1 MSATTRSLRL
11 VEHHLLTLRRRW
23 RLNALTAL
31 GPVSFLTAVG
41 VGLGRVIDQHGAMPL
56 SGTYLQ
62 FLAPGLLAA
71 TAMQTAA
78 NQNAYPVAGAARI
91 GSTFDLMLMT
101 PLRVW
106 NICAGQLVWTA
117 LQLLIVLIPLW
128 ACAVALGAITGARGL
143 LALVA
148 ALICGLAFAPGV
160 AALCAWLSGYAGI
173 PVLLNLIITPLF
185 LLGGVFFPLQQLP
198 PGLQV
203 VAELT
208 PLHHGVELT
217 RELAAGSLPVADAGL
232 HTAVLAAYLVAGTWL
247 AHRVFERRLLR

>member
-1 MSATTRSLRL
+1 MSASTRSLRL
-11 VEHHLLTLRRRW
+11 VEHHLLTQRRRW
-23 RLNALTAL
+23 RLNALAAA

-41 VGLGRVIDQHGAMPL
+41 AGLGRVIDQHGAMPQ

-78 NQNAYPVAGAARI
+78 SQNAYPVAGAARI

-106 NICAGQLVWTA
+106 NICAGQLLWTA
-117 LQLLIVLIPLW
+117 LNLLVVLIPLW
-128 ACAVALGAITGARGL
+128 AYAVALGAMTGARSL
-143 LALVA
+143 LALLA
-148 ALICGLAFAPGV
+148 ALICGLAFGPGV
-160 AALCAWLSGYAGI
+160 AALCAWLRGYAGI

-198 PGLQV
+198 RGLQV

-217 RELAAGSLPVADAGL
+217 RELAGRSLQLTHASL
-232 HTAVLAAYLVAGTWL
+232 HTVVLAAYLVAGTWL
-247 AHRVFERRLLR
+247 AHRALERRLLR